1 LQIGTR
7 HVSGR
12 FDSAPI
18 IFVMG
23 TGTGEDETTM
33 TPRGQPRAPDGPGA
47 DPPNLLAGLIGLVE
61 RATDMVIVID
71 RRGTIVWANSAT
83 EKVLGPD
90 RSTTVGTAVLD
101 LVHPDD
107 VARARVGLNLLA
119 TGHDRLAPI
128 QVRARRADGTWL
140 PTEVTATNLLD
151 EPPVNGI
158 VLTARDLSE
167 RLRLERQVHELDHS
181 FTAAF
186 RHSPIGRTL
195 VDLKGRWLLVNEAFA
210 RMVGRD
216 VNSLIGTRGNDIIH
230 PDDRARVRAELTALA
245 ARAVDSTTVET
256 RFIRSDGATVWA
268 RFTVWL
274 AFDDDGEPTHFGS
287 DVTDVTEVRAAQDAE
302 DRARHGFEALVE
314 HSSDIITVLEP
325 DGTWRSSSAAGSRL
339 LGYEK
344 GFDPDGG
351 ILALVHPEDLELTG
365 RALDEVRRGT
375 RGPTEP
381 LVVRIRAADG
391 SYHAL
396 ETVAQDLTADPAVG
410 GIVLNSRDVTERIHT
425 QEQLR
430 VADDRLRTLLAH
442 SSDLIVLLDQTGAIE
457 YISPAHETMFGRRT
471 DEVEGTD
478 GLFAIHPDDLP
489 RIAATMS
496 SLFEH
501 PERSVNVT
509 LRVRHADGSY
519 RHVEAIGQNRTEDP
533 AVHGIVWNVRDITDR
548 LRTEAELRATEQ
560 RLAVVVEH
568 SSDLIVVLDDAGR
581 VTYLSPAS
589 ERLFGRSAQDGMGVL
604 GTELVHPD
612 DLEKVSAKFAQ
623 LSDTPGASDLVTCR
637 VLHTDGSYRWVEAV
651 GRNLLDDSALPGIV
665 LNIRDITDRIESE
678 TTLRE
683 AQARFAALVDHAS
696 DLITVN
702 DIHGVVTYA
711 SPSALTILGYEPDEL
726 VGTQARDLIHPD
738 DVAEVEHA
746 AADQFTGNRIE
757 PIEYR
762 ARHRNGSWRVLDAIV
777 TDLVH
782 EPAVQGVVTNARDVT
797 DRRAAERRAS
807 DLVEILEAANELVV
821 VSDPAG
827 RIVYANRSARGLLG
841 AHEQRHVGELS
852 SEPSRERLRTEIM
865 PVVRRRGAWSG
876 ELELVD
882 TEGRRIPVTATL
894 QAQRDES
901 GEVVSIAT
909 VAHDISELKAAQR
922 RLEFDATHDALTGL
936 PNRALFREIGD
947 RAVARASRISESL
960 AVLFLDLDGFKL
972 VNDSYGHDTGDMLL
986 GQVARRLREAVR
998 AGDFVARLGGD
1009 EFVILCE
1016 HPRNEQQMLELSTRI
1031 IEMVSQPFVIDD
1043 TAVRV
1048 GVSVGIAF
1056 SKGSDAGIAELIRDA
1071 DVALYRAKNEGRG
1084 RAQLFDE
1091 TLLG

>member
-1 LQIGTR
+1 MTP
-7 HVSGR
+7 SGR
-12 FDSAPI
+12 ARPA
-18 IFVMG
+18 G
-23 TGTGEDETTM
+23 
-33 TPRGQPRAPDGPGA
+33 GPGA
-47 DPPNLLAGLIGLVE
+47 DRPDLPAGLVGLVG
-61 RATDMVIVID
+61 RTPDMVIVID
-71 RRGTIVWANSAT
+71 DRGTIVWANSAT
-83 EKVLGPD
+83 EKALGHD
-90 RSTTVGTAVLD
+90 ASTKVGTAVLD

-107 VARARVGLNLLA
+107 RARAGAGLNGLT
-119 TGHDRLAPI
+119 TGGDAIAPVL
-128 QVRARRADGTWL
+128 VRARCADGSWL
-140 PTEVTATNLLD
+140 PIEVTATNLL
-151 EPPVNGI
+151 EESSVQGI
-158 VLTARDLSE
+158 VLIARDLSG
-167 RLRLERQVHELDHS
+167 RRRLERRVHELEHS
-181 FTAAF
+181 ITAAF

-195 VDLKGRWLLVNEAFA
+195 VDLQGRWLLVNEAFA

-216 VNSLIGTRGNDIIH
+216 ANSLIGTRGSDVIH
-230 PDDRARVRAELTALA
+230 PDDRARVRGELASLA

-256 RFIRSDGATVWA
+256 RFIRSDGDTVWA
-268 RFTVWL
+268 RFTVWVG
-274 AFDDDGEPTHFGS
+274 FDDDGEPTHFGS
-287 DVTDVTEVRAAQDAE
+287 DVTDVTEVRAARDAE
-302 DRARHGFEALVE
+302 DRVRHGFEALVE

-351 ILALVHPEDLELTG
+351 ILALLHPDDFEMTG
-365 RALDEVRRGT
+365 RALDEVRQGT
-375 RGPTEP
+375 RRPNES
-381 LVVRIRAADG
+381 LVVRIRSADG

-410 GIVLNSRDVTERIHT
+410 GIVLNSRDVTERVHAE
-425 QEQLR
+425 EQLR
-430 VADDRLRTLLAH
+430 VADARLQTLL
-442 SSDLIVLLDQTGAIE
+442 
-457 YISPAHETMFGRRT
+457 
-471 DEVEGTD
+471 
-478 GLFAIHPDDLP
+478 
-489 RIAATMS
+489 
-496 SLFEH
+496 
-501 PERSVNVT
+501 
-509 LRVRHADGSY
+509 
-519 RHVEAIGQNRTEDP
+519 
-533 AVHGIVWNVRDITDR
+533 
-548 LRTEAELRATEQ
+548 
-560 RLAVVVEH
+560 EH
-568 SSDLIVVLDDAGR
+568 SSDLIVVLDDEGR
-581 VTYLSPAS
+581 VSYLSPAS
-589 ERLFGRSAQDGMGVL
+589 ERLFGRRAQDEIGVL

-612 DLEKVSAKFAQ
+612 DLERVSAKFAQ
-623 LSDTPGASDLVTCR
+623 LASAPGASDMETCR

-678 TTLRE
+678 TTLRA

-702 DIHGVVTYA
+702 DPHGVVTYV
-711 SPSALTILGYEPDEL
+711 SPSALAILGYEPDEL
-726 VGTQARDLIHPD
+726 VGTQARDLLHPD
-738 DVAEVEHA
+738 DVAKVERA
-746 AADQFTGNRIE
+746 AADQVAGKRTE

-762 ARHRNGSWRVLDAIV
+762 ARHRDGSWRVLDAIV
-777 TDLVH
+777 TDLVN

-841 AHEQRHVGELS
+841 AHEQRHVSELS
-852 SEPSRERLRTEIM
+852 SERSRERLRTEIM
-865 PVVRRRGAWSG
+865 PIVRRRGAWSG

-882 TEGRRIPVTATL
+882 AEGRLIPVTATV

-901 GEVVSIAT
+901 GDVVRVAT

-998 AGDFVARLGGD
+998 AGDVVARLGGD

-1016 HPRNEQQMLELSTRI
+1016 HPRNEHQMLELSTRI
-1031 IEMVSQPFVIDD
+1031 IETVSQPFIIDEQP
-1043 TAVRV
+1043 VHV

-1056 SKGSDAGIAELIRDA
+1056 SKGSDAGIGELIRDA

-1084 RAQLFDE
+1084 RAQLFDK
-1091 TLLG
+1091 TLLR

>member
-1 LQIGTR
+1 VVARRPVPPAPASIPPPAPALAWGLVRSAAGGLGAHGSEDQGGAGDSGADPGPQIATR

-18 IFVMG
+18 IFGMG
-23 TGTGEDETTM
+23 TGNGEDETTM
-33 TPRGQPRAPDGPGA
+33 TPRRQPRAAGGPGA
-47 DPPNLLAGLIGLVE
+47 DRPNLLAGLIGLVE
-61 RATDMVIVID
+61 RAVDMVIVID
-71 RRGTIVWANSAT
+71 RRGTIVWANAAT
-83 EKVLGPD
+83 ERVLGCD

-107 VARARVGLNLLA
+107 VARARVGLDFLA
-119 TGHDRLAPI
+119 TGGDGIAPI
-128 QVRARRADGTWL
+128 MVRARRADGTWL

-151 EPPVNGI
+151 EAPVNGI

-167 RLRLERQVHELDHS
+167 RLRLERRVHELEHN

-195 VDLKGRWLLVNEAFA
+195 VDLEGRWLLVNEAFA

-216 VNSLIGTRGNDIIH
+216 ANSLIGNRSSDIIH
-230 PDDRARVRAELTALA
+230 PDDRARVRAELASLA
-245 ARAVDSTTVET
+245 ARAVDSATVET
-256 RFIRSDGATVWA
+256 RFIRFDGETVWA

-274 AFDDDGEPTHFGS
+274 GFDDDGEPTHFGS
-287 DVTDVTEVRAAQDAE
+287 DVTDVTEVRAARDAE
-302 DRARHGFEALVE
+302 DRARHGYEALVE

-351 ILALVHPEDLELTG
+351 ILGLVHPEDAEMAG
-365 RALDEVRRGT
+365 RALEEVRRGT
-375 RGPTEP
+375 RGPNEP
-381 LVVRIRAADG
+381 LVVRIRGADG

-396 ETVAQDLTADPAVG
+396 ETVAQDLTPDPAVG
-410 GIVLNSRDVTERIHT
+410 GIVLNSRDVTERVHAE
-425 QEQLR
+425 EQLR
-430 VADDRLRTLLAH
+430 VADDRLRTLL
-442 SSDLIVLLDQTGAIE
+442 
-457 YISPAHETMFGRRT
+457 
-471 DEVEGTD
+471 
-478 GLFAIHPDDLP
+478 
-489 RIAATMS
+489 
-496 SLFEH
+496 
-501 PERSVNVT
+501 
-509 LRVRHADGSY
+509 
-519 RHVEAIGQNRTEDP
+519 
-533 AVHGIVWNVRDITDR
+533 
-548 LRTEAELRATEQ
+548 
-560 RLAVVVEH
+560 EH
-568 SSDLIVVLDDAGR
+568 SSDLIVVLDEAGR
-581 VTYLSPAS
+581 VSYLSPAS
-589 ERLFGRSAQDGMGVL
+589 ERLFGRSAQDGTGVL
-604 GTELVHPD
+604 GTELVHPN
-612 DLEKVSAKFAQ
+612 DLERVSAKFAQ
-623 LSDTPGASDLVTCR
+623 LAGAPGASDMVTCR

-665 LNIRDITDRIESE
+665 LNVRDITDRIESE
-678 TTLRE
+678 ATLRE
-683 AQARFAALVDHAS
+683 AQSRFAALVDHAS

-702 DIHGVVTYA
+702 DLHGVVTYA

-726 VGTQARDLIHPD
+726 VGTQARDLLHPD

-746 AADQFTGNRIE
+746 AADQFAGKRIE

-762 ARHRNGSWRVLDAIV
+762 ARHRDGSWRVLDAIV
-777 TDLVH
+777 TDLVR
-782 EPAVQGVVTNARDVT
+782 EPAVEGVVTNARDVT

-807 DLVEILEAANELVV
+807 DLVEILEAANELIV

-841 AHEQRHVGELS
+841 AHEQRHVGELA
-852 SEPSRERLRTEIM
+852 SERSRERLRTEIM

-876 ELELVD
+876 ELELVEP
-882 TEGRRIPVTATL
+882 EGRLIPVTATV

-947 RAVARASRISESL
+947 RAVARASRIAESL

-998 AGDFVARLGGD
+998 AGDLVARLGGD

-1031 IEMVSQPFVIDD
+1031 IETVSQPFVIDEHE
-1043 TAVRV
+1043 VRV

-1056 SKGSDAGIAELIRDA
+1056 SKGSDAGIGELIRDA

-1091 TLLG
+1091 TLLT

>member
-1 LQIGTR
+1 MTP
-7 HVSGR
+7 SGR
-12 FDSAPI
+12 ARPA
-18 IFVMG
+18 G
-23 TGTGEDETTM
+23 
-33 TPRGQPRAPDGPGA
+33 GPGA
-47 DPPNLLAGLIGLVE
+47 DRPDLPAGLVGLVG
-61 RATDMVIVID
+61 RTPDMVIVID
-71 RRGTIVWANSAT
+71 DRGTIVSANSAT
-83 EKVLGPD
+83 EKVLGHEA
-90 RSTTVGTAVLD
+90 STKVGTAVLD

-107 VARARVGLNLLA
+107 RARVAAGLNGLT
-119 TGHDRLAPI
+119 TGGDAIAPVL
-128 QVRARRADGTWL
+128 VRARCADGSWL
-140 PTEVTATNLLD
+140 PLEVTATNLLE
-151 EPPVNGI
+151 EPSVQGI
-158 VLTARDLSE
+158 VLIARDLSE
-167 RLRLERQVHELDHS
+167 RRRLERRVHQLEHS

-195 VDLKGRWLLVNEAFA
+195 VDLRGRWLLVNEAFA

-216 VNSLIGTRGNDIIH
+216 ANSLIGTRGSDVIH
-230 PDDRARVRAELTALA
+230 PDDRARVRAELASLS

-256 RFIRSDGATVWA
+256 RFIRSDGDTVWA

-274 AFDDDGEPTHFGS
+274 GFDDDGEPTHFGS
-287 DVTDVTEVRAAQDAE
+287 DVTDVTEVRAARDAE
-302 DRARHGFEALVE
+302 DRVRRGFEALVE

-339 LGYEK
+339 LGYER

-351 ILALVHPEDLELTG
+351 ILALVHPDDLETAG

-375 RGPTEP
+375 RGPNES
-381 LVVRIRAADG
+381 LVVRIQAADG

-396 ETVAQDLTADPAVG
+396 ETVAQDLTDDPAVS
-410 GIVLNSRDVTERIHT
+410 GIVLNSRDVTERVHAE
-425 QEQLR
+425 EQLR
-430 VADDRLRTLLAH
+430 VADGRLRTLLEH
-442 SSDLIVLLDQTGAIE
+442 SSDLIVLLDPTGAIE
-457 YISPAHETMFGRRT
+457 YISPAHEAMFGRRT

-489 RIAATMS
+489 QIAATMA
-496 SLFEH
+496 SLFDD
-501 PERSVNVT
+501 PGRRVNIT

-519 RHVEAIGQNRTEDP
+519 RHVEAIGQNRTQDP

-568 SSDLIVVLDDAGR
+568 LSDLIVVLDEEGR
-581 VTYLSPAS
+581 VSYLSPAS
-589 ERLFGRSAQDGMGVL
+589 ERLFGRRAQDGIGVL

-612 DLEKVSAKFAQ
+612 DLERVNAKFTQ
-623 LSDTPGASDLVTCR
+623 LASAPGASDMVTCR

-651 GRNLLDDSALPGIV
+651 GRNLLDDTALPGIV

-678 TTLRE
+678 TTLRA

-702 DIHGVVTYA
+702 DLHGVVTYA
-711 SPSALTILGYEPDEL
+711 SPSALPILGYEPDEL
-726 VGTQARDLIHPD
+726 VGTRARDLLHPD

-746 AADQFTGNRIE
+746 AADQFAGKRVE

-762 ARHRNGSWRVLDAIV
+762 ARHRDGSWRVLDAIV

-797 DRRAAERRAS
+797 DRRAAERRAA

-852 SEPSRERLRTEIM
+852 SERSRERLRTEIM

-882 TEGRRIPVTATL
+882 TEGRLIPVTATV

-901 GEVVSIAT
+901 GDVVRVAT

-922 RLEFDATHDALTGL
+922 RLEFDATHDPLTGL

-1016 HPRNEQQMLELSTRI
+1016 HPRNEHQMLELSTRI
-1031 IEMVSQPFVIDD
+1031 IETVSQPFVIDEHE
-1043 TAVRV
+1043 VRV

-1056 SKGSDAGIAELIRDA
+1056 SKGSNAGIGELIRDA

-1084 RAQLFDE
+1084 RAQLFNE
-1091 TLLG
+1091 TLLR